1 MPQMRSFLFP
11 LKTKI
16 IFSGRRQNVHPKL
29 SVLGVEKAKNL
40 ENENYF

>member
-11 LKTKI
+11 FKTKI
-16 IFSGRRQNVHPKL
+16 MFSGQNVHPKL
-29 SVLGVEKAKNL
+29 SVLEVEKAKNL